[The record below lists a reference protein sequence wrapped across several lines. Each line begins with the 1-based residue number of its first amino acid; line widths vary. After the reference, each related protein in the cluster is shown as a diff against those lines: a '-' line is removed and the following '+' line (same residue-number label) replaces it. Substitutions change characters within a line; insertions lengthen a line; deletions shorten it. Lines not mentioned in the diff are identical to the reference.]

1 VLTCAPASPQ
11 QYREPLTVPPAAT
24 FAQVV
29 ETMVHAGVHHLYVTD
44 DERHPRK
51 LLGLIAIS
59 ELLALLVV

>member
-1 VLTCAPASPQ
+1 
-11 QYREPLTVPPAAT
+11 
-24 FAQVV
+24 
-29 ETMVHAGVHHLYVTD
+29 MVHAGVHHLYVTD